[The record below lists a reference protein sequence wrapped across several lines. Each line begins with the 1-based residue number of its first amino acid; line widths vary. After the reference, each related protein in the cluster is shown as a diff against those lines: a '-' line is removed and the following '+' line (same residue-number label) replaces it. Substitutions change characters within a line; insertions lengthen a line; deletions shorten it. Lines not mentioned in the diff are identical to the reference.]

1 MRSICLVAPALA
13 LAACVTTQ
21 EMPLAPNV
29 VRLDTHASGDMF
41 GEDAPGQTM
50 RRAAEVTLQNGF
62 SYFQLQQAQMSQ
74 GSEMAGVYAPA
85 SSAFATPIYH
95 QTADVAVTVVM
106 FHANDIGAKSAF
118 NAADVLKKYRS

>member
-50 RRAAEVTLQNGF
+50 RRAAEVTLQNRF
-62 SYFQLQQAQMSQ
+62 SYFQLQQAQMCLR
-74 GSEMAGVYAPA
+74 
-85 SSAFATPIYH
+85 
-95 QTADVAVTVVM
+95 
-106 FHANDIGAKSAF
+106 
-118 NAADVLKKYRS
+118 VLKWPGYTRRRPPHSRRRFTIKRPMSL